1 MHCDSLKTERT
12 KSRSVGGVYTVLP
25 QRSATQRVV
34 GSHRRM
40 AKNLPDDMRGGIPAP
55 KPRPSP
61 TRMVKQMQPCGIFLQ
76 IGAQL
81 RSSEVS
87 NEVYQST
94 RNTMHRQFSLG
105 QWQTFKGAELRDFLT
120 CRGIKWHYI
129 VERSPLWERFHER
142 MVKSVKRCLKVV
154 FNL

>member
-61 TRMVKQMQPCGIFLQ
+61 TRMVKQMCHVRSFCRL
-76 IGAQL
+76 AHNCVHH
-81 RSSEVS
+81 SSEVS
-87 NEVYQST
+87 NEVY
-94 RNTMHRQFSLG
+94 
-105 QWQTFKGAELRDFLT
+105 
-120 CRGIKWHYI
+120 
-129 VERSPLWERFHER
+129 
-142 MVKSVKRCLKVV
+142 
-154 FNL
+154 